1 VTKLFGAIDSDVNLQ
16 ADKEEL
22 FKFCKGSLSMANRMI
37 HDLDTDSDGNIS
49 ILEWTEMFLKFKKEG
64 LFQETC
70 EFIQW
75 QLNANAE
82 EGNSFRMWGER
93 SEDQRNSKVLSQ

>member
-1 VTKLFGAIDSDVNLQ
+1 
-16 ADKEEL
+16 
-22 FKFCKGSLSMANRMI
+22 MI

-49 ILEWTEMFLKFKKEG
+49 ILEWTEMFLKSLSLLFRVHWSIHVAQDCRCACRFKKEG